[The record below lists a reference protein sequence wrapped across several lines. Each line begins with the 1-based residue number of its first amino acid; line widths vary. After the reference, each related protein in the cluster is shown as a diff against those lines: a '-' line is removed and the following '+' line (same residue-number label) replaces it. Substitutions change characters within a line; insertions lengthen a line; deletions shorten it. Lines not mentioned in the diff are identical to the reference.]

1 MCDISLNKTLSLHK
15 CEKDLDKLNSDEIWN
30 IYNDLLVDSNINDDN
45 MNDDDNTNNDDNVND
60 NNVKCVDDKCV
71 DNKCVDN
78 NCNSTEFILDDG
90 YYIYHSNARGASK
103 RK

>member
-45 MNDDDNTNNDDNVND
+45 MNDDDNTNNDDNVN
-60 NNVKCVDDKCV
+60 NNDISI
-71 DNKCVDN
+71 NHN
-78 NCNSTEFILDDG
+78 NECYRNYLL
-90 YYIYHSNARGASK
+90 YIYQ
-103 RK
+103 